1 MSHSRSVRRP
11 TPAARES
18 GARWGHGKAVGSRK
32 AGGFAM
38 SAEALPELHSIF
50 ALIITC
56 HPEAWTY
63 GSVYWIP
70 MPIGYL

>member
-1 MSHSRSVRRP
+1 MGTRQ
-11 TPAARES
+11 
-18 GARWGHGKAVGSRK
+18 

-56 HPEAWTY
+56 QP
-63 GSVYWIP
+63 GSMDVRLGVLDSDANWLLIMLTSLYWVFT
-70 MPIGYL
+70 GR

>member
-1 MSHSRSVRRP
+1 
-11 TPAARES
+11 
-18 GARWGHGKAVGSRK
+18 
-32 AGGFAM
+32 M

-63 GSVYWIP
+63 GSVYWIRCQLATYNAIASTGFSLAAKRAGP
-70 MPIGYL
+70 PWRMACQIPAADNEMK